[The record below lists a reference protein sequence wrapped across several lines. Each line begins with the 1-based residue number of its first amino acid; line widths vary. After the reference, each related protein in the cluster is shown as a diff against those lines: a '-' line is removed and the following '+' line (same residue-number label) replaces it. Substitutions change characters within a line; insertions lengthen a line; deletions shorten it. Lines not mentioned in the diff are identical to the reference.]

1 MKDLKL
7 GDVLVNGSIVNATM
21 QIRNEGDKYYRIH
34 SEELGTDI
42 LVTGTHYIKAT
53 SSLVSHRYVRVE
65 KFKES
70 RATDTVDDVVS
81 CVITNDHRI
90 PVGEHMF
97 WDWEDQKVN
106 L

>member
-1 MKDLKL
+1 MKDLEL

-42 LVTGTHYIKAT
+42 LVTGTHYIRDSNK
-53 SSLVSHRYVRVE
+53 YVKVE
-65 KFKES
+65 NFKES

-90 PVGEHMF
+90 PVGEHIF

>member
-1 MKDLKL
+1 MKDLEL

-53 SSLVSHRYVRVE
+53 RSLVSHRYVRVE
-65 KFKES
+65 NFKES

-90 PVGEHMF
+90 PVGEHIF

>member
-1 MKDLKL
+1 MRAMKDLEL

-42 LVTGTHYIKAT
+42 LVTGTHYIRDSNK
-53 SSLVSHRYVRVE
+53 YVRVE

-70 RATDTVDDVVS
+70 RATDIVDTVVS
-81 CVITNDHRI
+81 CIITNDHKI
-90 PVGEHMF
+90 PVGEHIF

>member
-34 SEELGTDI
+34 SKELDTDI
-42 LVTGTHYIKAT
+42 LVTGSHYIKAT
-53 SSLVSHRYVRVE
+53 RSLVSHRYVRVE